1 MLESFLSALYQCA
14 YCVKKT
20 RHVVAAVL
28 LDRPPS
34 NSDRGFAIL
43 ASACELHHV
52 FVSLVGIA
60 VRARGVDRD
69 DTGGVSWIIERLR
82 ERSGID
88 VVVHSMADMMDP
100 MRNRPRRPNKPGEW
114 HVVSEEGA
122 SSFHPAFPSID
133 DINLLYLF
141 NDSDF
146 HGDDDDDDDDEA
158 EARLVKL
165 VEIERKVGLGRRG
178 QVKILEDCEA
188 LSRESAAHM
197 KHLDEETTKRD
208 GLQRSLVALRE
219 VSSRVSDEH
228 KALLS
233 ANKAS
238 MQQLVAVRAE
248 RDLLKDEL
256 GAVSASIAAQTKA
269 ARKTADDASR
279 ELSDVRKKQT
289 ATDRALASS
298 RESTDLAKKEL
309 EAVSLE
315 LDGIRS
321 DLTDALSAKNGVL
334 DELADARRELS
345 DARRELS
352 DAQAAVDEHLGRLA
366 EVRNRATELEADLV
380 AAERSNE
387 SIRAATAAAREGGC
401 QLRRDHDVAS
411 ADAARL
417 GCMAKAAFSERERL
431 AKEIDMEHAA
441 ISGLRDALLQR
452 CSSVLHNFSG
462 PVNGRRFM

>member
-1 MLESFLSALYQCA
+1 MLDSFLSALYQCA
-14 YCVKKT
+14 YCIKKT

-52 FVSLVGIA
+52 FVSLIGIA
-60 VRARGVDRD
+60 VRARGVDQD
-69 DTGGVSWIIERLR
+69 DGGVSWIIERLR

-100 MRNRPRRPNKPGEW
+100 MRNRPRRLNKPGDW
-114 HVVSEEGA
+114 HVVNEEGT

-133 DINLLYLF
+133 DPNLLYLL
-141 NDSDF
+141 NNSDF

-188 LSRESAAHM
+188 LNRENAAHM
-197 KHLDEETTKRD
+197 KQLDEETTKRD

-219 VSSRVSDEH
+219 VSSRVSEEH

-248 RDLLKDEL
+248 RDLIKDEL
-256 GAVSASIAAQTKA
+256 VAVSASIAAQTKV

-298 RESTDLAKKEL
+298 RESTNLVKKEL
-309 EAVSLE
+309 EAASVE

-321 DLTDALSAKNGVL
+321 DLTETLSAKNGVL

-345 DARRELS
+345 DA
-352 DAQAAVDEHLGRLA
+352 QAVVEEHLGRLA
-366 EVRNRATELEADLV
+366 DVRNRATELEADLV
-380 AAERSNE
+380 AAERANE
-387 SIRAATAAAREGGC
+387 SIGAATAAARESSC

-411 ADAARL
+411 ADAVRL

-431 AKEIDMEHAA
+431 SKEIDMEHAV

-452 CSSVLHNFSG
+452 CSSVLHNFGGG